1 MSTCLFGEAEEREG
15 GMGGACFQRGLRVCT
30 PRLCR
35 EVGSDLAAVE
45 ACTGRV
51 SA

>member
-1 MSTCLFGEAEEREG
+1 MSVCLFGEAEGREG
-15 GMGGACFQRGLRVCT
+15 GMGEACFQRGLRVCT
-30 PRLCR
+30 PRLYR

-45 ACTGRV
+45 ACAGQV